1 MKILKMSNYSVELK
15 SMQFEMKSF
24 MQTQKKITRNLV
36 KKVQQQSVK
45 INKLETEKMLTDTSL
60 HELNKKLEQQ
70 EHTITCLHD
79 ILIRSMIIDETTTI
93 QVPPQLLPEDP
104 TQDPTQDPPQDPIQ
118 DPPQDPPQDP
128 NMIPPQ
134 DPNMIP
140 TQDPNMIP
148 TQDPTQDPNMIPPQD
163 PNMIPTQDPNMIPTQ
178 DPTQDPPQDPNMIPT
193 QDPTQDPPQDPNM
206 IPPQDPN
213 MISNIIS
220 NSPDRMET
228 ENYAVSIISE
238 LISYSNSTNGN
249 TTELF
254 GRLNNV
260 INILNNNNLL
270 YNNNYENSI
279 ITTEPVTPI
288 PVTPRFIPPQGVE
301 IPNEFLCPI
310 TLEIMQEPVIASDGN
325 TYERSAIIQYMNMYP
340 DLARSPLNREVLER
354 NLLIQNN
361 NLLKMIEDFCSLP
374 ASG

>member
-1 MKILKMSNYSVELK
+1 
-15 SMQFEMKSF
+15 
-24 MQTQKKITRNLV
+24 
-36 KKVQQQSVK
+36 
-45 INKLETEKMLTDTSL
+45 
-60 HELNKKLEQQ
+60 
-70 EHTITCLHD
+70 
-79 ILIRSMIIDETTTI
+79 
-93 QVPPQLLPEDP
+93 
-104 TQDPTQDPPQDPIQ
+104 
-118 DPPQDPPQDP
+118 
-128 NMIPPQ
+128 
-134 DPNMIP
+134 
-140 TQDPNMIP
+140 
-148 TQDPTQDPNMIPPQD
+148 
-163 PNMIPTQDPNMIPTQ
+163 
-178 DPTQDPPQDPNMIPT
+178 
-193 QDPTQDPPQDPNM
+193 M